1 MSGEQH
7 SATDRSIRRLSLFA
21 LVTIFILVGVI
32 GGLAAATSITGA
44 VIVSG
49 SLVVDSQVKPVQHLR
64 GGVVQK
70 IVVRN
75 GDVVEAGQILVRLD
89 ATQARANLAIIAKRL
104 KELSA
109 TNARLLAERNDQ
121 AAFDITGSTDNE
133 SRQLLEG
140 EKRLFQDRLASRQ
153 GRKSQL
159 RERTRQLEQETEGL
173 AAQEKG
179 KRLEIELVEKELA
192 SLQGLLGQ
200 GIISATRVYSL
211 QRETAR
217 LTGELGSLIASIAQ
231 SKGRITETQLQI
243 IQIDD
248 DHASEVSDEF
258 RQTQS
263 DIGQFSERLIAAED
277 ELKRIDIRSPQAG
290 VIDQLQVHAA
300 GAVIAAGDTI
310 LRIVPSADSLVAELK
325 VAPADID
332 QVVVGQPV
340 VLRLSSFN
348 QRDTLELDA
357 SIASVSADLVT
368 DQQSGMRYY
377 LARADISSKEWE
389 RLGALVPL
397 QGMPVEAFVRTGER
411 TMLAYLT
418 KPITDQIERAFKE
431 N

>member
-1 MSGEQH
+1 MNGHQPST
-7 SATDRSIRRLSLFA
+7 ADRSIQRLSLFA
-21 LVTIFILVGVI
+21 LITIFILVGVI

-64 GGVVQK
+64 GGVVQEIK
-70 IVVRN
+70 VRN

-89 ATQARANLAIIAKRL
+89 ATQARANLAILAKRL

-121 AAFDITGSTDNE
+121 SGFDITDSKDVE

-140 EKRLFQDRLASRQ
+140 EKRLFEDRLASRQ

-159 RERTRQLEQETEGL
+159 RERTRQLEQEAEGL
-173 AAQEKG
+173 SAQEKG

-231 SKGRITETQLQI
+231 SKGRIIETQLQI

-263 DIGQFSERLIAAED
+263 DIGQFTERLIAAED
-277 ELKRIDIRSPQAG
+277 ELKRIDIKAPQAG
-290 VIDQLQVHAA
+290 VVDQLQVHAA

-310 LRIVPSADSLVAELK
+310 LRVVPSTDALVAELK

-332 QVVVGQPV
+332 QVFVGQPV

-348 QRDTLELDA
+348 QRDTLEVDARIA
-357 SIASVSADLVT
+357 SISADLIT
-368 DQQSGMRYY
+368 DQQSGVRYY
-377 LARADISSKEWE
+377 LARSEISSQQWQ
-389 RLGALVPL
+389 RLGTLVPL
-397 QGMPVEAFVRTGER
+397 QGMPVEGFVRTGER
-411 TMLAYLT
+411 TVLAYLT
-418 KPITDQIERAFKE
+418 KPISDQIERAFKE